1 MMMQPPPEKP
11 KTRSLTAILI
21 GIALMCLLLGG
32 VLGYAINNF
41 TTSDQI
47 NNLQSQVSGLKQDL
61 QSNSSQISSLQ
72 TQVSDLE
79 QELQS
84 NQNSS
89 AGNVTIFSGENVSL
103 SQLYYQVNDSIV
115 MVQGIV
121 LGSSFFGTPIYEGV
135 EGSGF
140 VTNLTGQFAIVTN
153 FHVVQDAVNVTV
165 TFTDGN
171 TYPAN
176 VTGTDLY
183 SDLATLSTTAPMSEY
198 HPLTIVS
205 SSTLEVGDPVFAV
218 GNPLGLTGSMTSG
231 IVSALHR
238 SVTVDWTTYAISDC
252 IQTSAPINP
261 GNSGGPLL
269 NYAGE
274 VVGITSYTATYEGV
288 AAQGLGL
295 AIPSSSILR
304 EVPSLITTGS
314 YNKHPYLGASG
325 VDMDYEL
332 GQAMSTS
339 VTYGWLVSQVT
350 SGGPAATAGLRAGTT
365 QFTDVLGNTYTIGGD
380 VIIAFNG
387 TKIANGDALSSYM
400 EEFTQPGQ
408 TINVTVVRS
417 NQTIN
422 VPVKLG
428 TRPSPT

>member
-1 MMMQPPPEKP
+1 MMQPQPEKP

-21 GIALMCLLLGG
+21 GIALLCLLMGG
-32 VLGYAINNF
+32 VLGYAISNF
-41 TTSDQI
+41 ATSDQI
-47 NNLQSQVSGLKQDL
+47 NNLQSQVSSLKQDL

-84 NQNSS
+84 TQNSS
-89 AGNVTIFSGENVSL
+89 ASNITVSGENVSL
-103 SQLYYQVNDSIV
+103 SQLYDQVNNSIV
-115 MVQGIV
+115 MVEGTV
-121 LGSSFFGTPIYEGV
+121 LEGTGFFGSPIYDGV

-183 SDLATLSTTAPMSEY
+183 SDLATLSTTAPDSEY

-205 SSTLEVGDPVFAV
+205 SSTLQVGDPVFAV

-238 SVTVDWTTYAISDC
+238 SVTVDWTTYAIADC

-295 AIPSSSILR
+295 AIPSSTILR
-304 EVPSLITTGS
+304 EVPSLITSGS
-314 YNKHPYLGASG
+314 YNSHPYLGASG
-325 VDMDYEL
+325 TDMDYEL
-332 GQAMSTS
+332 AQAMNTN
-339 VTYGWLVSQVT
+339 VTYGWLIAQVA
-350 SGGPAATAGLRAGTT
+350 SGGPAATAGLRAGAA

-380 VIIAFNG
+380 IIVAFNG
-387 TKIANGDALSSYM
+387 TRIANGDALSSYM
-400 EEFTQPGQ
+400 EEHTQPGQ
-408 TINVTVVRS
+408 TINVTVVR
-417 NQTIN
+417 NNETIN

-428 TRPSPT
+428 TRPAPT

>member
-1 MMMQPPPEKP
+1 M
-11 KTRSLTAILI
+11 SAILI
-21 GIALMCLLLGG
+21 GIALLCLLMGG
-32 VLGYAINNF
+32 ILGYAVSSF

-47 NNLQSQVSGLKQDL
+47 NNLQSQVSSLKQDL

-79 QELQS
+79 QELQPTL
-84 NQNSS
+84 NSS
-89 AGNVTIFSGENVSL
+89 ASNITVSGENVSL
-103 SQLYYQVNDSIV
+103 SQLYDQVNNSIV
-115 MVQGIV
+115 MVEGTV
-121 LGSSFFGTPIYEGV
+121 PEGYSFFGIPEYEEV

-140 VTNLTGQFAIVTN
+140 VTNMTGQFAIVTN

-183 SDLATLSTTAPMSEY
+183 SDLATLSTTAPASEY

-205 SSTLEVGDPVFAV
+205 SSTLQVGDPVFAV
-218 GNPLGLTGSMTSG
+218 GNPLGLAGSMTSG

-238 SVTVDWTTYAISDC
+238 SVTVDWTAYSIADC

-295 AIPSSSILR
+295 AIPSSTILR

-314 YNKHPYLGASG
+314 YNEHPYLGASG
-325 VDMDYEL
+325 TDMSYEL
-332 GQAMSTS
+332 AQAMNTN
-339 VTYGWLVSQVT
+339 VTYGWLIAQVT

-365 QFTDVLGNTYTIGGD
+365 QFTDILGNTYTIGGD
-380 VIIAFNG
+380 IIIAFNG
-387 TKIANGDALSSYM
+387 TRIANGDALSSYL
-400 EEFTQPGQ
+400 EEYTQPGE
-408 TINVTVVRS
+408 TINVTVVR
-417 NQTIN
+417 NNETIN
-422 VPVKLG
+422 LAVKLG
-428 TRPSPT
+428 TRPAPT